1 MGLSER
7 SRCGSFRRSG
17 ARAET
22 GAGPGAAGVLVVLEL
37 RGGVCRVAAL
47 PSASGIGSSAWG
59 LIFE

>member
-22 GAGPGAAGVLVVLEL
+22 GAGPGAAGVLVVLEWM
-37 RGGVCRVAAL
+37 GGVCLVAAV
-47 PSASGIGSSAWG
+47 PSASGLSSAWG
-59 LIFE
+59 LTFE